1 MRYLLFIVVAIA
13 VVGLLTGDRR
23 MWGLFYA
30 LLGLAVVYTILKL
43 TGVLEVIAP
52 SRSGVL

>member
-43 TGVLEVIAP
+43 TGVEVIAP